1 LIYLMFSKLQE
12 LDISR
17 TGPVVDG
24 LPLHLL
30 AARANVQPALP
41 RRATAIGRGRH
52 LVLHKIETDRY
63 SR

>member
-1 LIYLMFSKLQE
+1 MFSKLQE

-30 AARANVQPALP
+30 AARANDQPALP
-41 RRATAIGRGRH
+41 RRATAIGRAAISSCTRSRP
-52 LVLHKIETDRY
+52 DRY